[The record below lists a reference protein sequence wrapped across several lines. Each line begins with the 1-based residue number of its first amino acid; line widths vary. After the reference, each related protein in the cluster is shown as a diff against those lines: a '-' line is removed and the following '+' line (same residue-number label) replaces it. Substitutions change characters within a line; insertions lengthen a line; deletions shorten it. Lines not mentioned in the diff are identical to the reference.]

1 MKFTH
6 SNSAQVHLFDA
17 YNNFQFLTT
26 VDEHSSC
33 VTSVDFL
40 TSGGEDIL
48 VSSGADRSIIS
59 RKVVTDSDG
68 GVTLSR

>member
-1 MKFTH
+1 MKCTL

-48 VSSGADRSIIS
+48 VSSGADRSIIC